1 MCYDIADVRYI
12 NHYYDKDKMKNI
24 RFVSYFT
31 IMLILFQSFSAV
43 AKSLDFHATDPQHL
57 QQSHQHSGD
66 HVIGSVNE
74 EPSEN
79 PVNKLV
85 DGKNTTASQHSSAD
99 CHHCGHCN
107 GTHVQWVG
115 QNVIRS
121 IDITQQLHQF
131 YYLQVVIDAPASPLL
146 RPPKA

>member
-1 MCYDIADVRYI
+1 
-12 NHYYDKDKMKNI
+12 MKNM

-43 AKSLDFHATDPQHL
+43 ANSLDFHAIDPQHL
-57 QQSHQHSGD
+57 QQEHQHSDD
-66 HVIGSVNE
+66 HIIGNVNE
-74 EPSEN
+74 EPPEK
-79 PVNKLV
+79 PLNKLN
-85 DGKNTTASQHSSAD
+85 DGNDTTASQHNPAD

-121 IDITQQLHQF
+121 TDQTQQSHQF
-131 YYLQVVIDAPASPLL
+131 HYLRAVIDAPVNRLL